1 MRLLIPFIFLFVFN
15 TLNAAIVE
23 HGNDYN
29 YKYNDRLKLNE
40 TSLEKVIKYFGKPS
54 ERYDINTSAAQY
66 VVLRFY
72 MADIKLFT
80 GKARL
85 TYMQFRN
92 GVLNAYVYGSN
103 YNRDHT
109 KFDYKKAKHI
119 KLGQSIEEISSYIGE
134 PTGKS
139 NCPVNTGQ
147 FSGFCKKGKYTW
159 LWFYAENQGLL
170 DAKNAQAQAFL
181 VGVDADGK
189 AVEITREKITLK

>member
-1 MRLLIPFIFLFVFN
+1 MRRYIIGFFLLASL
-15 TLNAAIVE
+15 LHAGLVE
-23 HGNDYN
+23 SGNEFN
-29 YKYNDRLKLNE
+29 YKYNTYLKLNE
-40 TSLEKVIKYFGKPS
+40 TTLDLVIEHFGKPS
-54 ERYDINTSAAQY
+54 ERYDINTSVAQY

-103 YNRDHT
+103 YNLDNS
-109 KFDYKKAKHI
+109 KFDFSKAKKVKI
-119 KLGQSIEEISSYIGE
+119 GQSMDEIIELIGK

-159 LWFYAENQGLL
+159 LWFYADNQGLL
-170 DAKNAQAQAFL
+170 DADDVQGKIFL
-181 VGVDADGK
+181 VGVDKNGK
-189 AVEITREKITLK
+189 AIEIEREHIGLK